1 MKNVKYL
8 GLVGLGCSL
17 LLTGCGSGSSNS
29 NTDNSNKDNSSDKGN
44 TGSSI
49 NEKVPVKH
57 IFTCIKAE
65 DGAMEKIEFEF
76 NDKENKTVGAKW
88 YVSVKI
94 PNDATGDEIKKTM
107 SNLKDYRCNYE
118 IFEKC
123 DVSNEGNKIELNA
136 IAGPSAFEEDDGRFY
151 YESKEDVMI
160 DFEGF
165 TCE

>member
-17 LLTGCGSGSSNS
+17 LLTGCSSGSSNS
-29 NTDNSNKDNSSDKGN
+29 NTDNSNKDNSSGNGN

-88 YVSVKI
+88 YVSIKF
-94 PNDATGDEIKKTM
+94 PNGVTDDEINETM
-107 SNLKDYRCNYE
+107 SKLKDYRCNYE

-123 DVSNEGNKIELNA
+123 DVSKEGNKIELNA
-136 IAGPSAFEEDDGRFY
+136 TARPSAFNEDDGRLY
-151 YESKEDVMI
+151 YESKEEI
-160 DFEGF
+160 TTDFEGF
-165 TCE
+165 TCK

>member
-8 GLVGLGCSL
+8 VFVGLGCSL

-29 NTDNSNKDNSSDKGN
+29 NTDNSNKDNSSDDGN
-44 TGSSI
+44 PGSNI
-49 NEKVPVKH
+49 NEKVPIKH

-76 NDKENKTVGAKW
+76 NDKEDKTVGAKW
-88 YVSVKI
+88 YVTVKI
-94 PNDATGDEIKKTM
+94 PNDATDDETKETM
-107 SNLKDYRCNYE
+107 SKFKANLCDYE

-123 DVSNEGNKIELNA
+123 DFSKEGNKIELNA
-136 IAGPSAFEEDDGRFY
+136 TAGLSAFDEDKGRFFY
-151 YESKEDVMI
+151 QSKEEIMT